1 MGFVL
6 IKLVVL
12 LGKAFYTHLN
22 YYLSSEANMKPF
34 MVIREPEAYQ
44 LLADETRRKI
54 LYLLR
59 VKEMN
64 VTQIAEELGMTSQA
78 VYHHIRKLL
87 KGSMVEVVREE
98 RTGHLIESFY
108 RATAEDF
115 ILSHG
120 KVSSQTLH
128 DKKLAGEQTTAVL
141 DALKKLGFNL
151 EFDEKKISQLVELRA
166 DIDECCPTR
175 EKPEIE
181 DKIWNMDELNL
192 LMKVMASDF
201 VGTLL
206 MSDAEFAKQQETRKK
221 LRTFLLSLVK
231 MDEKLAPL
239 KPSVPARA
247 VSH

>member
-1 MGFVL
+1 
-6 IKLVVL
+6 
-12 LGKAFYTHLN
+12 
-22 YYLSSEANMKPF
+22 MKPF

-64 VTQIAEELGMTSQA
+64 VTQLAEELGITSQA

-87 KGSMVEVVREE
+87 NGNMVEVVKEE
-98 RTGHLIESFY
+98 RTGHLIESYY

-120 KVSSQTLH
+120 KVSSRTLH
-128 DKKLAGEQTTAVL
+128 DKKLAEEQTIAVL
-141 DALKKLGFNL
+141 NALNKLDFNL
-151 EFDEKKISQLVELRA
+151 EFDEKKTAQLVELHAR
-166 DIDECCPTR
+166 IDECCPTAN
-175 EKPEIE
+175 KPEIE

-201 VGTLL
+201 ASALL
-206 MSDAEFAKQQETRKK
+206 MSEEEFAKQQADRKK
-221 LRTFLLSLVK
+221 LRSLLLSLIRK
-231 MDEKLAPL
+231 EKKIAPL
-239 KPSVPARA
+239 QPTP
-247 VSH
+247 

>member
-1 MGFVL
+1 MYNN
-6 IKLVVL
+6 VVVIV
-12 LGKAFYTHLN
+12 GKPFYTHSN
-22 YYLSSEANMKPF
+22 YYFISEVNMKPF

-64 VTQIAEELGMTSQA
+64 VTQLAEELGVTSQA

-87 KGSMVEVVREE
+87 KGNMVEVAKEK
-98 RTGHLIESFY
+98 RTGHLIESYY

-120 KVSSQTLH
+120 KVDSQTLH
-128 DKKLAGEQTTAVL
+128 DKKLAEEETMTVL
-141 DALKKLGFNL
+141 SALKKLGFNL
-151 EFDEKKISQLVELRA
+151 EFDEKKISQLVDLKVT
-166 DIDECCPTR
+166 IDECCPTA
-175 EKPEIE
+175 KTPEIE

-201 VGTLL
+201 VSTLL
-206 MSDAEFAKQQETRKK
+206 MSEEEFAKQQTDRKK
-221 LRTFLLSLVK
+221 LRSFLLSLVRK
-231 MDEKLAPL
+231 EKKIAPL
-239 KPSVPARA
+239 QPTP
-247 VSH
+247 